1 MKQNIHVLF
10 LIQTCK
16 LLRQQVINTV
26 DFHNLEYLDN
36 HTLYSRIIHHLPEL
50 FISVVISSLVELDNV
65 L

>member
-1 MKQNIHVLF
+1 MYFSLF
-10 LIQTCK
+10 KRANYCD
-16 LLRQQVINTV
+16 QVINTV
-26 DFHNLEYLDN
+26 DFHYLEHLDN